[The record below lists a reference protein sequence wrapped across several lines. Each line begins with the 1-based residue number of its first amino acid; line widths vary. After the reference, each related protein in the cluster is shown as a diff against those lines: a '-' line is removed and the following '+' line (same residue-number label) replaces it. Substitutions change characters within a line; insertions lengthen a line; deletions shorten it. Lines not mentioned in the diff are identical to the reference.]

1 MNRLSD
7 REKKRGGGEGG
18 KGRETC
24 NGLSVTSSLI
34 GSTCLK
40 LPTSNYRRTRDT
52 RRTVPFIVLKS
63 THNGIN
69 SLSLIAVSRHPSPPP
84 PPPFGEPPRFACI
97 HTFAGYY
104 GTGICISLC
113 REKRIIAGTWIK
125 TVRIRSFQGSTREPG
140 TIVPIETIY

>member
-1 MNRLSD
+1 MHKDDLENGLGRRIGLELIYESIIRS
-7 REKKRGGGEGG
+7 REKKRGGGGR

-69 SLSLIAVSRHPSPPP
+69 SLSLIAVSRHPSSPPP
-84 PPPFGEPPRFACI
+84 S
-97 HTFAGYY
+97 
-104 GTGICISLC
+104 SLRRATEVC
-113 REKRIIAGTWIK
+113 MYTY
-125 TVRIRSFQGSTREPG
+125 IRRLLRNRHLYFFVPG
-140 TIVPIETIY
+140 KANNSEDVD